1 MIYIM
6 MGQTFLNFW
15 VKLGREFLVGHL
27 EIPKYRSNGK
37 IDPKIEFIVLK
48 LVENDV

>member
-1 MIYIM
+1 M

-48 LVENDV
+48 LLENDV